1 MQAHPIYLLVFIK
14 IKTFLCTMIFMVI
27 FLSSFHNALSTLERT
42 VYCYQLVRPKTQ
54 TRTSNQMK
62 SNTQLQHR
70 KRKINQNVTL
80 CNWCFKIGHETIFSL
95 NIFLGADASF
105 TPLYLICI
113 TRKLFNKESSSATFV
128 KWAKVF
134 FVGINLYCLK
144 SYLFT
149 IVF

>member
-1 MQAHPIYLLVFIK
+1 
-14 IKTFLCTMIFMVI
+14 MIFMVI
-27 FLSSFHNALSTLERT
+27 FLSSFHNALSTFERT

-80 CNWCFKIGHETIFSL
+80 CNWCFKIGHETIFFPEY
-95 NIFLGADASF
+95 IFFGADASF

-113 TRKLFNKESSSATFV
+113 TRKLFNKESSSAAFV